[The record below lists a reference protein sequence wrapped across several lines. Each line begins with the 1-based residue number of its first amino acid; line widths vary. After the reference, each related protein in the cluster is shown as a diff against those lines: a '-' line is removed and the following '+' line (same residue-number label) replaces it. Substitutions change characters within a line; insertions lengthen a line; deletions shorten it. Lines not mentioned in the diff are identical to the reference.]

1 MKVLLIVVIM
11 TLFIACNKEFPK
23 RFSAQTE
30 NGLKAKI
37 SLVDQR
43 RFMYKELSGNSDYFE
58 VGTYTLQN
66 EQLIL
71 STDSVGFDLCCLQA
85 ESKVRK
91 GRLSGSRVKWGG
103 NN

>member
-1 MKVLLIVVIM
+1 MKALLIVVIM

-23 RFSAQTE
+23 RISAQTE

-37 SLVDQR
+37 SLVDQE
-43 RFMYKELSGNSDYFE
+43 RFIYKELSGNINYFE

-91 GRLSGSRVKWGG
+91 GRLNGSRVKWGD
-103 NN
+103 N